1 LALVSNGNAAA
12 IGLLPCRPIGIA
24 SVPLGQSAIGRSGP
38 KFLSQKLQK
47 HCRCVLTVVVGGD
60 YIRLTNEGGSPLA
73 TKKFASKPALSEIQ
87 ESRVSDTRTAPEPK
101 AKRATTLRLRCLFF
115 EN

>member
-1 LALVSNGNAAA
+1 KHL
-12 IGLLPCRPIGIA
+12 
-24 SVPLGQSAIGRSGP
+24 RS
-38 KFLSQKLQK
+38 
-47 HCRCVLTVVVGGD
+47 VLTVLIGGD

-101 AKRATTLRLRCLFF
+101 AKRATTLREAVSVL
-115 EN
+115 

>member
-1 LALVSNGNAAA
+1 
-12 IGLLPCRPIGIA
+12 
-24 SVPLGQSAIGRSGP
+24 
-38 KFLSQKLQK
+38 K